1 MENPSIEV
9 VEKKRKRLG
18 LWRSVGFETVSV
30 RIDRCLYNQGRYG
43 WRGRGGSTPG
53 FGFDRLE

>member
-1 MENPSIEV
+1 MENLSIEV

-18 LWRSVGFETVSV
+18 LWRSVGFGIVSV
-30 RIDRCLYNQGRYG
+30 RTDRCLYNRGRYG

-53 FGFDRLE
+53 FGFDQLE